1 MPKKKKFDYK
11 VVFLNTPIE
20 KWLYRTIRQIIAEH
34 SVSYRDI
41 SKSIRT
47 GCWIYSPV
55 KKDYMKVIPLWKE
68 KKNEV

>member
-1 MPKKKKFDYK
+1 MPNKKKFDYR
-11 VVFLNTPIE
+11 VVFLNAPE
-20 KWLYRTIRQIIAEH
+20 KWLYRTIQQIIAEH
-34 SVSYRDI
+34 SVSYMNI

-47 GCWIYSPV
+47 GSWIYSPV